1 MPDPGPGASEPGPTP
16 NPDAPSPVTGPPVP
30 DAGAGEARRKRGRP
44 PAGVREA
51 ILAATLD
58 LAAEQGLTRLT
69 TKEVA
74 RRAGASEA
82 SVFYHF
88 GDKVGLLQAAMV
100 AGLEPLMELD
110 PAVVAGAAGGTVNES
125 LLTIA
130 TSLERFFDRVLPVLG
145 AIQADSELQSAVM
158 ARLAERDLGPHRG
171 VELLSSSLAGMQ
183 RRGMIDPAA
192 DVEAL
197 APAILGACL
206 LRSWQRYLFGPQ
218 RSETIPGLPRTI
230 GAIAGL
236 LQVPGG

>member
-1 MPDPGPGASEPGPTP
+1 MSGASEPGPTP
-16 NPDAPSPVTGPPVP
+16 DRPVP
-30 DAGAGEARRKRGRP
+30 DAGAGEARRRRGRP

-69 TKEVA
+69 AKEVA

-110 PAVVAGAAGGTVNES
+110 PAVVAGGAEGTVSES

-130 TSLERFFDRVLPVLG
+130 ISLERFFDRVLPVLG
-145 AIQADSELQSAVM
+145 AIQGDSELRSAFTDRMV
-158 ARLAERDLGPHRG
+158 ERDLGPHRG
-171 VELLSSSLAGMQ
+171 VELLTHSLTGMQ
-183 RRGMIDPAA
+183 QRGLVDPAV
-192 DVEAL
+192 DVEAV
-197 APAILGACL
+197 AVAIIGACL
-206 LRSWQRYLFGPQ
+206 LRSWQRYLFGDR

-230 GAIAGL
+230 DAIAGL
-236 LQVPGG
+236 LQPSAG

>member
-1 MPDPGPGASEPGPTP
+1 VTDTPTPDRPPGASK
-16 NPDAPSPVTGPPVP
+16 PDHATAPPAP
-30 DAGAGEARRKRGRP
+30 DAGPVEVRRRRGRP
-44 PAGVREA
+44 QAGVREA

-110 PAVVAGAAGGTVNES
+110 PAVVAGAAEGTVSES

-145 AIQADSELQSAVM
+145 AIQGDSELRSAFM
-158 ARLAERDLGPHRG
+158 DRMAERDLGPHRG
-171 VELLSSSLAGMQ
+171 VELLSHSLTGMQ
-183 RRGMIDPAA
+183 RRGLVDPAA
-192 DVEAL
+192 DVEAV
-197 APAILGACL
+197 AVAIIGACL
-206 LRSWQRYLFGPQ
+206 LRSWQRYLFGH
-218 RSETIPGLPRTI
+218 RRGETIPGLPRTI
-230 GAIAGL
+230 DAIAGL
-236 LQVPGG
+236 LQGPGRPDQ

>member
-1 MPDPGPGASEPGPTP
+1 MTDTPTPDRPPGASK
-16 NPDAPSPVTGPPVP
+16 PDHATAPLAP
-30 DAGAGEARRKRGRP
+30 DAGPVEVRRRRGRP
-44 PAGVREA
+44 QAGVREA

-110 PAVVAGAAGGTVNES
+110 PAVVAGAAEGTVSES

-145 AIQADSELQSAVM
+145 AIQGDSELRSAFM
-158 ARLAERDLGPHRG
+158 DRMAERDLGPHRG
-171 VELLSSSLAGMQ
+171 VELLSHSLTGMQ
-183 RRGMIDPAA
+183 RRGLVDPAT
-192 DVEAL
+192 DVEAV
-197 APAILGACL
+197 AVAIIGACL
-206 LRSWQRYLFGPQ
+206 LRSWQRYLFGH
-218 RSETIPGLPRTI
+218 RRGETIPGLPRTI
-230 GAIAGL
+230 DAIAGL
-236 LQVPGG
+236 LQDPGRPDQ

>member
-1 MPDPGPGASEPGPTP
+1 VIDIPTPDPGSGASGPGPP
-16 NPDAPSPVTGPPVP
+16 PGPPVR
-30 DAGAGEARRKRGRP
+30 DAGAGEAGRRRGRP

-69 TKEVA
+69 AKAVA

-110 PAVVAGAAGGTVNES
+110 PAVVAGGAEGTVNES

-145 AIQADSELQSAVM
+145 AIQGDSELRSAFTDRM
-158 ARLAERDLGPHRG
+158 AERDLGPHRG
-171 VELLSSSLAGMQ
+171 VELLSRSLTGMQ
-183 RRGMIDPAA
+183 RRGLVDPAA
-192 DVEAL
+192 DVEAV
-197 APAILGACL
+197 AVAIIGASL
-206 LRSWQRYLFGPQ
+206 LRSWQRYLFGDR
-218 RSETIPGLPRTI
+218 RSETIPSLPRTI
-230 GAIAGL
+230 DAIAGL
-236 LQVPGG
+236 LRPSGG

>member
-1 MPDPGPGASEPGPTP
+1 VTDTPAPYPAHRPPAPSSAPGPPA
-16 NPDAPSPVTGPPVP
+16 PDS
-30 DAGAGEARRKRGRP
+30 GAGGVRRRRGRP

-69 TKEVA
+69 AKEVA

-110 PAVVAGAAGGTVNES
+110 PAVVAGAAEGTVSET

-130 TSLERFFDRVLPVLG
+130 TSLEHFFDRVLPVLG
-145 AIQADSELQSAVM
+145 AIQGDSELRSAFTDRM
-158 ARLAERDLGPHRG
+158 AARDLGPHRG
-171 VELLSSSLAGMQ
+171 VELLSHSLAGLQ
-183 RRGMIDPAA
+183 GRGLVDPDA
-192 DVEAL
+192 DVEAV
-197 APAILGACL
+197 AAAIIGACL
-206 LRSWQRYLFGPQ
+206 LRSWQRYLFGDR

-230 GAIAGL
+230 DAIAAL
-236 LQVPGG
+236 LQAPDG

>member
-1 MPDPGPGASEPGPTP
+1 VIDTPTPDPGSGASEPGP
-16 NPDAPSPVTGPPVP
+16 APGPPVP
-30 DAGAGEARRKRGRP
+30 DARAGGAGRRRGRP

-69 TKEVA
+69 AKEVA

-110 PAVVAGAAGGTVNES
+110 PAVVAGGAEGTVNES

-145 AIQADSELQSAVM
+145 AIQGDSELRTAFTDRM
-158 ARLAERDLGPHRG
+158 AERDLGPHRG
-171 VELLSSSLAGMQ
+171 VELLSRSLTGMQ
-183 RRGMIDPAA
+183 QRGLVDPAA
-192 DVEAL
+192 DVEAV
-197 APAILGACL
+197 AVAILGACL
-206 LRSWQRYLFGPQ
+206 LRSWQRYLFGDR
-218 RSETIPGLPRTI
+218 RSETIPSLPRTI
-230 GAIAGL
+230 GAIADL
-236 LQVPGG
+236 LQPSGG

>member
-1 MPDPGPGASEPGPTP
+1 MIDTPTPGPGPGASEPDPTP
-16 NPDAPSPVTGPPVP
+16 GPDAPSPATGPPVP
-30 DAGAGEARRKRGRP
+30 DAGAGEARRRRGRP
-44 PAGVREA
+44 SAGVREA

-110 PAVVAGAAGGTVNES
+110 PA
-125 LLTIA
+125 
-130 TSLERFFDRVLPVLG
+130 
-145 AIQADSELQSAVM
+145 
-158 ARLAERDLGPHRG
+158 
-171 VELLSSSLAGMQ
+171 
-183 RRGMIDPAA
+183 
-192 DVEAL
+192 
-197 APAILGACL
+197 ILGACL

-230 GAIAGL
+230 GAIADL
-236 LQVPGG
+236 LQAPGG